1 MNCDYWHD
9 KLFVIKRQ
17 KKNQIYVNINISM
30 FALEY
35 FKIECF
41 ISHPAIFSNLR
52 SLIKFGMLFASC
64 LIILGWN
71 LVSHIAKDL
80 KY

>member
-1 MNCDYWHD
+1 
-9 KLFVIKRQ
+9 
-17 KKNQIYVNINISM
+17 M
-30 FALEY
+30 FALEC

-52 SLIKFGMLFASC
+52 SLIKFGMLFVASC